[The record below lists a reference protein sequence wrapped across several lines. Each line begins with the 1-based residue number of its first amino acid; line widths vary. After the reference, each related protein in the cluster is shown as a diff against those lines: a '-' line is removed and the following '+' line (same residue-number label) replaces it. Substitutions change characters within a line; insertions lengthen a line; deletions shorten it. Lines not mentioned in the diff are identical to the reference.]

1 MPAGVSIVSPALVA
15 AILFVDSRCFEGCAH
30 GIGGAGTYGMADIIV
45 VDDEADVAFMV
56 ADFLAGKGHGVR
68 MAGDGAALRRQMDAA
83 ADLVI
88 LDLMLPGEDGLSLA
102 RWLREHFD
110 AGILMLTGIDTPF
123 DRVAG
128 LEVGADD
135 YLAKPFA
142 PEELEARSLAILRRR
157 RPNGRPLP
165 AGHRHFGP
173 YVLDEAS
180 GRLTGEGERVVQLS
194 AMELELVLVFARN
207 PGRVLTREELL
218 DLAPPRLDDPFDRSI
233 DSRITRLRR
242 RLERDPA
249 KPELIKT
256 VRGAG
261 YLHPRR

>member
-1 MPAGVSIVSPALVA
+1 
-15 AILFVDSRCFEGCAH
+15 
-30 GIGGAGTYGMADIIV
+30 MADIIV
-45 VDDEADVAFMV
+45 VDDEADVSFMV
-56 ADFLAGKGHGVR
+56 ADFLNRKGHTVR
-68 MAGDGAALRRQMDAA
+68 MAADGAALRRAMDASP
-83 ADLVI
+83 ADLVL
-88 LDLMLPGEDGLSLA
+88 LDLNLPGENGLSLA

-110 AGILMLTGIDTPF
+110 AGIMMLTGVDTPF

-165 AGHRHFGP
+165 AGCRHFGP

-180 GRLTGEGERVVQLS
+180 GRLTAEDERVVQLS
-194 AMELELVLVFARN
+194 GMELELVVVFARN
-207 PGRVLTREELL
+207 PGRVFTREELL

-261 YLHPRR
+261 YVHPRR